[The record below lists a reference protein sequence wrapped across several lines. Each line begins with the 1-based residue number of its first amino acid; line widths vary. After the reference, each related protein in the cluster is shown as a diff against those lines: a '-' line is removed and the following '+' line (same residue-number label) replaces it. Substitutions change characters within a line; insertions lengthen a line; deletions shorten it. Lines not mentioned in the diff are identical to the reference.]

1 MSLEDRWRIEARRWL
16 EDAFEDYAAAKDLT
30 QTHHYALAC
39 FHCQQ
44 AAEKAVKAAL
54 YTVHFEARG
63 HSVSRL
69 LEELSLRAGIE
80 IPSELHDHARLLD
93 RHYSP
98 PRYPNLHPSIDM
110 PAHKLYSRE
119 DAERCL
125 KAAER
130 LLEYLKRFLEQR

>member
-54 YTVHFEARG
+54 YTVHFEARD

-69 LEELSLRAGIE
+69 LEELSLRAASKYP
-80 IPSELHDHARLLD
+80 PSSTTTQG
-93 RHYSP
+93 YSTGTTRP
-98 PRYPNLHPSIDM
+98 QDTQTSTQ
-110 PAHKLYSRE
+110 A
-119 DAERCL
+119 
-125 KAAER
+125 
-130 LLEYLKRFLEQR
+130 